1 MKFLVWIFTLVWLCF
16 SGVAAAQPKTL
27 TVVLDND
34 YPPYIFRDAHGEFQG
49 ILKDSWELWQK
60 KTGVQVKLLPMNW
73 MAAQNQM
80 RAGQAD
86 VIDTLFKTPGRQ
98 AFYDFTA
105 PYASLEVSI
114 FFHRSLSGIVNAES
128 LKGFA
133 VGVKDGDACIESLAS
148 KGVDQFKRYPSYS
161 AVLGAAGAGDIRV
174 FCMDQPPGFYLL
186 HQLGLDK
193 DYRHSAAIASGQFH
207 RAVHKG
213 DQATLALIERGFAS
227 ITPAEAQQI
236 QDKWF
241 GSQVQELVESPFAR
255 WVRWGA
261 AGIVA
266 LAALLALWNLMLR
279 RRVQEKTQVLSNTLA
294 ELQQARQASDEALKR
309 LTRIADRVPGM
320 VYQFLLRPDGS
331 SCFPYASDAIREI
344 YRLSPEEVQHDAAA
358 VFALGHP
365 DDVQSAIASIQESA
379 RNLSP
384 WKHEFR
390 VRFEDGT
397 VHWLYGDAL
406 PERLAGGAVL
416 WHGLITDITDRK
428 AADAKLRQL
437 SSAVEQ
443 AQIAVVIT
451 DLQGTIEYA
460 NPGFTQVTGYTAREV
475 LGANPRILQSGK
487 TPPAVYVE
495 MWETLASGGVWQGEL
510 HNRKKSGDIFI
521 EHAVIAPVLDEHGL
535 ATHYVALKQDI
546 TRRKQAEQM
555 LMSSL
560 EEKMA
565 LLNEV
570 HHRVKN
576 NLQVITSLLRLEA
589 GRSTEPGTRAVLK
602 DMQGRVYA
610 MALLHETLYRAGNF
624 AWIDLAAFL
633 RQMATQAIRSQASGS
648 GEVQLQLELAPT
660 QVAMDQATP
669 CGLLAN
675 ELLSNALK
683 HGFPPGRSGVI
694 TLQSQ
699 PDATPSYWRVCVKD
713 NGVGFPADFEARRT
727 QSLGLQLVSDL
738 ARQLGGHLEV
748 QATDGG
754 GAYFCVVFPLDIPKS
769 LSALSGVSPH

>member
-1 MKFLVWIFTLVWLCF
+1 MKFLVSILTLVWLCF
-16 SGVAAAQPKTL
+16 SGLAAAQPKAI

-34 YPPYIFRDAHGEFQG
+34 YPPYIFRDAQGQYQG

-60 KTGVQVKLLPMNW
+60 KTGVEVKLLPMDW

-86 VIDTLFKTPGRQ
+86 VIDTLFKTSGRQ
-98 AFYDFTA
+98 ALYDFTA
-105 PYASLEVSI
+105 PYVSIEVSI
-114 FFHRSLSGIVNAES
+114 FFHHSLSGIVNTES
-128 LKGFA
+128 LKGFV
-133 VGVKDGDACIESLAS
+133 VGVKEGDACIESLAS
-148 KGVDQFKRYPSYS
+148 KGVDQFKRYPTYS
-161 AVLGAAGAGDIRV
+161 AVLSAVSAGDMQV
-174 FCMDQPPGFYLL
+174 FCMDQPPGTYLL
-186 HQLGLDK
+186 RQLGMAK
-193 DYRHSAAIASGQFH
+193 DYRHSAALSSGQFH
-207 RAVHKG
+207 RAVRKG
-213 DQATLALIERGFAS
+213 DLATLDLVKRGFAS
-227 ITPAEAQQI
+227 ITPAEAQKI
-236 QDKWF
+236 QDKWH
-241 GSQVQELVESPFAR
+241 GAQVHELGESSLMR

-261 AGIVA
+261 SGIVA
-266 LAALLALWNLMLR
+266 VTALLALWNLTLR
-279 RRVQEKTQVLSNTLA
+279 RRVLEKTQVLSNTLA
-294 ELQQARQASDEALKR
+294 ELQQARQASDEAFKR
-309 LTRIADRVPGM
+309 LTAIAGRVPGM

-331 SCFPYASDAIREI
+331 SCFPYASEAIRDI
-344 YRLSPEEVQHDAAA
+344 YRLSPEQVQRDASA
-358 VFALGHP
+358 VFNLGHP
-365 DDVQSAIASIQESA
+365 DDVQATIASIHESA
-379 RNLSP
+379 RTLSP
-384 WKHEFR
+384 WKREYR
-390 VRFEDGT
+390 VRFDDGA
-397 VHWLYGDAL
+397 VHWLSGDAL
-406 PERLAGGAVL
+406 PERLDDGSVL
-416 WHGLITDITDRK
+416 WHGVVTDITERK
-428 AADAKLRQL
+428 AAEARLRQL

-443 AQIAVVIT
+443 APIAVVIT
-451 DLQGTIEYA
+451 DLQGNIEYA
-460 NPGFTQVTGYTAREV
+460 NPGFTQVTGYTAQEV
-475 LGANPRILQSGK
+475 LGVNPRILQSGK
-487 TPPAVYVE
+487 TPSAVYVE
-495 MWETLASGGVWQGEL
+495 MWQTLVSGGVWQGEL

-521 EHAVIAPVLDEHGL
+521 ENAVIAPVLDEQGQ

-555 LMSSL
+555 LLTSL
-560 EEKMA
+560 DEKMA

-589 GRSTEPGTRAVLK
+589 GRSTEPGTRTVLK

-624 AWIDLAAFL
+624 AWIDLAAYL
-633 RQMATQAIRSQASGS
+633 RQMATQAIRSQGSAS

-683 HGFPPGRSGVI
+683 HGFPQGRSGVI

-699 PDATPSYWRVCVKD
+699 PDATPGYWRVCVKD
-713 NGVGFPADFEARRT
+713 NGVGLPPDFDARRT

-738 ARQLGGHLEV
+738 ARQLGGHLDV
-748 QATDGG
+748 QSADGG

>member
-1 MKFLVWIFTLVWLCF
+1 M
-16 SGVAAAQPKTL
+16 
-27 TVVLDND
+27 D
-34 YPPYIFRDAHGEFQG
+34 
-49 ILKDSWELWQK
+49 
-60 KTGVQVKLLPMNW
+60 W
-73 MAAQNQM
+73 MAAQDQM

-86 VIDTLFKTPGRQ
+86 VIDTLFKTPDRQ
-98 AFYDFTA
+98 ALFDFTA
-105 PYASLEVSI
+105 PYASIEVSI
-114 FFHRSLSGIVNAES
+114 FFHQSLSGIVNAES
-128 LKGFA
+128 LKGFT
-133 VGVKDGDACIESLAS
+133 VGVKEGDACIESLAS
-148 KGVDQFKRYPSYS
+148 KGVDQFKRYPTYS
-161 AVLGAAGAGDIRV
+161 AVLGAASVGNIRV
-174 FCMDQPPGFYLL
+174 FCMDQPPGVYLL

-193 DYRHSAAIASGQFH
+193 DYRHSAALSSGQFH
-207 RAVHKG
+207 RAVRKG
-213 DQATLALIERGFAS
+213 DLATLTLVEQGFAS
-227 ITPAEAQQI
+227 ISPAEAQQI
-236 QDKWF
+236 QDKWY
-241 GSQVQELVESPFAR
+241 GSQVHELVEPSVMR

-261 AGIVA
+261 SGVVA
-266 LAALLALWNLMLR
+266 VTALLALWNLMLR
-279 RRVQEKTQVLSNTLA
+279 RRVHEKTQVLTATLT
-294 ELQQARQASDEALKR
+294 ELQHARQASDEAFKR
-309 LTRIADRVPGM
+309 LTAISSRVPGM

-331 SCFPYASDAIREI
+331 SCFPYASEAIHDI
-344 YRLSPEEVQHDAAA
+344 YRLSPEQVQRDASA

-365 DDVQSAIASIQESA
+365 ADVQAAIASIQESA
-379 RNLSP
+379 RTLNP

-390 VRFEDGT
+390 VRFDDGT
-397 VHWLYGDAL
+397 VRWLYGDAL
-406 PERLAGGAVL
+406 PERLDGGAVL
-416 WHGLITDITDRK
+416 WHGLITDITERK
-428 AADAKLRQL
+428 ASDAKLRQL

-443 AQIAVVIT
+443 APIAVVIT
-451 DLQGTIEYA
+451 DLQGNIEYA
-460 NPGFTQVTGYTAREV
+460 NPGFTLVTGYTQQEV

-487 TPPAVYVE
+487 TPRAVFVE
-495 MWETLASGGVWQGEL
+495 LWQTLTSGGVWQGEM
-510 HNRKKSGDIFI
+510 HNRRKSGDIFI
-521 EHAVIAPVLDEHGL
+521 EHAVIAPVLDEHGQ

-555 LMSSL
+555 LLTSL
-560 EEKMA
+560 DEKMA

-589 GRSTEPGTRAVLK
+589 GRSTEAGTRTVLK

-624 AWIDLAAFL
+624 AWIDLAAYL
-633 RQMATQAIRSQASGS
+633 RQMATQAIRSQGSAS
-648 GEVQLQLELAPT
+648 GEVQLVLELAPT

-699 PDATPSYWRVCVKD
+699 ADATPGYWRVCVKD
-713 NGVGFPADFEARRT
+713 NGVGLPADFDVRRT

-738 ARQLGGHLEV
+738 ARQLGGHLDV

-769 LSALSGVSPH
+769 LSALSGVSPG